1 MPINNISFGHVRDI
15 PQNAQETRI
24 VPWIVSTFTRDRH
37 HTILNQGN
45 WKLENYRKNPIVGY
59 MHTFGETLLTPPDP
73 DFVIGKSILIDIE
86 GSGNNRML
94 VSKVHFEPANVN
106 LMAEKIFRKVL
117 FGTLRSAS
125 VGFAEVGRG
134 SWGPGDEA
142 EGRVNETYRFA
153 GQELL
158 EWSVVNIPSN
168 PDATKRKN
176 RSVKE
181 QGKSAILYA
190 LNELGSKYTIRQVEE
205 MKISQVLDLLDGK
218 DLGIR
223 QTDPAKL
230 HRMLHE
236 PQAKLDLNRLIEM
249 QQIQLRKAVL
259 KTFKI

>member
-1 MPINNISFGHVRDI
+1 
-15 PQNAQETRI
+15 
-24 VPWIVSTFTRDRH
+24 
-37 HTILNQGN
+37 
-45 WKLENYRKNPIVGY
+45 
-59 MHTFGETLLTPPDP
+59 MHSSGETLLTPPDP
-73 DFVIGKSILIDIE
+73 DYVIGKSLAIAVE
-86 GSGNNRML
+86 GDGNNRML

-134 SWGPGDEA
+134 SWGSGDEA

-181 QGKSAILYA
+181 QGRSAILYA

-230 HRMLHE
+230 HRMLRE
-236 PQAKLDLNRLIEM
+236 PQAQADLYKLIEI
-249 QQIQLRKAVL
+249 QQIKL
-259 KTFKI
+259 KKDLLKSFI